1 MNSNDIIDLH
11 VKELKNAIEN
21 IDMLERKNN
30 KSSILEDML
39 TMIDKEH
46 SIVVSDEL
54 GLMGG
59 FYSEDSMQKTDAYNI
74 KKYDKYELSQLKRFS
89 TFGSNINKRG
99 DYFKV
104 IDKDGTIAL
113 DENVTQTY
121 IIFGKNGIDGY
132 AFILDKCV
140 STQQFDLFFD
150 DTMYRPT
157 IVIMMNN
164 NLYINNTTNESLKH
178 KYKYDKNI
186 EIETTTTKRDGEWLR
201 KLMFNGKAYNCGL
214 IDSNNKIGVCR
225 EIRLSL

>member
-74 KKYDKYELSQLKRFS
+74 KK
-89 TFGSNINKRG
+89 I
-99 DYFKV
+99 
-104 IDKDGTIAL
+104 
-113 DENVTQTY
+113 
-121 IIFGKNGIDGY
+121 
-132 AFILDKCV
+132 
-140 STQQFDLFFD
+140 
-150 DTMYRPT
+150 
-157 IVIMMNN
+157 
-164 NLYINNTTNESLKH
+164 
-178 KYKYDKNI
+178 
-186 EIETTTTKRDGEWLR
+186 
-201 KLMFNGKAYNCGL
+201 
-214 IDSNNKIGVCR
+214 
-225 EIRLSL
+225 